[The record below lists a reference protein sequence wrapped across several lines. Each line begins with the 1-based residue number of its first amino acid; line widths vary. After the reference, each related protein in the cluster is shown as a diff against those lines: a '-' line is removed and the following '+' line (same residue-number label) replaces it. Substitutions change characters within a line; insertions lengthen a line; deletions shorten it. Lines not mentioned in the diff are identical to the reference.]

1 MVFTRVTAVY
11 FSPTGN
17 TRLIAR
23 RLAGLMAESLGI
35 PQAELDITLPAA
47 RQEHRSFTPEELVV
61 FGVPVYAGR
70 VPNKLLPYVR
80 EGFSGGGACAVPVVT
95 FGNRSFDDGL
105 IELRNLLEDNG
116 FHTIAGAAFA
126 VSHVFSNQIAPD
138 RPDQRDLAILT
149 QFARDTA
156 GKAAALKAPPVPVR
170 VAGRDPVGPYYTPLG
185 TDGKPTLF
193 LKAVPKTDA
202 SRCSDCGLCAQ
213 VCPMGSVQ
221 SAAPWETAGV
231 CIKCQ
236 ACIKACP
243 TRAKYFDDPALAS
256 HIAMLE
262 QNYTRR
268 AEPACFLV

>member
-1 MVFTRVTAVY
+1 MVFTRITAVY
-11 FSPTGN
+11 YSATGN

-23 RLAGLMAESLGI
+23 RVADLMAGQLGL
-35 PQAELDITLPAA
+35 PLEEFEFTLPAA
-47 RQEHRSFTPEELVV
+47 RQESRSFTQEDLVI
-61 FGVPVYAGR
+61 FAVPVYAGR

-80 EGFSGGGACAVPVVT
+80 EGVSGGGACAVPVVT

-126 VSHVFSNQIAPD
+126 TSHVFSDRIAPD

-149 QFARDTA
+149 QFARDVA

-185 TDGKPTLF
+185 TDGKPAVF
-193 LKAVPKTDA
+193 LKAKPVTDA
-202 SRCSDCGLCAQ
+202 SRCDNCGLCAK

-221 SAAPWETAGV
+221 TAAPWEVTEV

-243 TRAKYFDDPALAS
+243 TGAKYFDDPALLS

-262 QNYTRR
+262 QHYTRR